1 MPREWSR
8 RSTLGKG
15 ISTCVFLQRQ
25 REDPIKAWRI
35 KQAATRDEGEMVRR
49 AVGKKMLGLAGLTAG
64 AAGRAEVLRGEV
76 WGVGVCRS
84 SDGREG

>member
-1 MPREWSR
+1 MPKEWSQQ
-8 RSTLGKG
+8 STLGKG

-35 KQAATRDEGEMVRR
+35 KQAATTDEGETVRR
-49 AVGKKMLGLAGLTAG
+49 AVGKKMLSLAGPTAG
-64 AAGRAEVLRGEV
+64 AAGRDEVLRGEV
-76 WGVGVCRS
+76 WGVGVCRR

>member
-1 MPREWSR
+1 M
-8 RSTLGKG
+8 
-15 ISTCVFLQRQ
+15 
-25 REDPIKAWRI
+25 
-35 KQAATRDEGEMVRR
+35 TRDEGETVRR

-76 WGVGVCRS
+76 RGVGVCRS